1 MCIECLA
8 IKHGLPENPKL
19 KSMIFLAMNLYLVRR
34 FPSLRCVR
42 TPLWPWCLI
51 RCPNREY
58 LLNGCQMVRNWGV
71 KHVKIHIYIY
81 YYYYNIYIYIYIHI

>member
-1 MCIECLA
+1 MAIYVYRMSGNQTWLAGKSQIEVNDF
-8 IKHGLPENPKL
+8 PR
-19 KSMIFLAMNLYLVRR
+19 MNLYLVRR

-81 YYYYNIYIYIYIHI
+81 YYYYNIYIHI